1 MRKAFI
7 FSYCKVVGKSR
18 LRSSSDLT
26 KSGKYKVKSGSGT
39 GDLPQHPLASRL
51 ISIRT
56 FLECFPHGLSGFRQN
71 WSKKGEVQL
80 NEKVGKKWVPRAQAA
95 L

>member
-1 MRKAFI
+1 M
-7 FSYCKVVGKSR
+7 VGKSK
-18 LRSSSDLT
+18 LCSCSDLT
-26 KSGKYKVKSGSGT
+26 KSGKHKVKSGSGT

-56 FLECFPHGLSGFRQN
+56 FLECFPHGLSGFQQN
-71 WSKKGEVQL
+71 WAKKGEVQL
-80 NEKVGKKWVPRAQAA
+80 KEKVGKKWVPRAQAA